1 MQAGCRKFD
10 PCQVHQFRGNTMKK
24 ERKADPMKTKT
35 GKPRLGPLNLVQLN
49 DMLTKSNSAKQK
61 SKVRNRIAQLEHR
74 SK

>member
-1 MQAGCRKFD
+1 
-10 PCQVHQFRGNTMKK
+10 MKK
-24 ERKADPMKTKT
+24 GRKADPMKTKT

-61 SKVRNRIAQLEHR
+61 SKVRNRISQLEHR